1 MKSILLTLGIGLA
14 MTFML
19 SAQQQ
24 PTARPRDA
32 YQKPVPI
39 THEQAKPVMLAI
51 QRFRTVLATKD
62 HAKFYESCAHT
73 ALRKRI
79 SQDRFSQQIAGVSD
93 LLKSFFDDALSAY
106 QAKGVND
113 KDFQIGTMP
122 DPLVPGTIIIQFA
135 DRIDAQPNNKW
146 PKGAPIRLQMAMD
159 GEEFRF
165 YDID

>member
-1 MKSILLTLGIGLA
+1 MKSMLLTLGIGLA
-14 MTFML
+14 MTFMV

>member
-1 MKSILLTLGIGLA
+1 MKIILLALGFGLA
-14 MTFML
+14 MTSVL

-24 PTARPRDA
+24 ASARPRDA

-73 ALRKRI
+73 ALKKRI

-93 LLKSFFDDALSAY
+93 LLKSYFDDVLSAY

-122 DPLVPGTIIIQFA
+122 DPLVPETIIIQFA
-135 DRIDAQPNNKW
+135 DRLDAQPNNKW
-146 PKGAPIRLQMAMD
+146 PKGAPIRIQMAMD
-159 GEEFRF
+159 GEELRF

>member
-32 YQKPVPI
+32 CQKPVPI

-79 SQDRFSQQIAGVSD
+79 SQDRFSQQITGVSD

-135 DRIDAQPNNKW
+135 DPIDAQPNNKW